1 MKTILFKIFFLISV
15 TAYGQSYLY
24 DIDRE
29 FKNWL
34 VKGEYEKTVDY
45 QNRIT
50 NNAANVYDSICYKI
64 CNKYIDREIYNISK
78 GNNIY
83 FNLRGYNAD
92 AEKFGL
98 SISYIG
104 ENAIIDSISIQI
116 KDAPIFKTKF
126 VCGSPENNE
135 NWKIYKEYHFIPTE
149 ITYYYGYNNQVLNKT
164 IDINK
169 FISNNEAEAIE
180 VNYKDVSRNFNFHF
194 DYNKYFN
201 ENIFIVK
208 DAEAINSL
216 AWSCL
221 LKQDFT
227 RALQVLE
234 RGITIIDKSNRTYPY
249 LLSNLAHAYLFNNQ
263 FEKAQTLYFSNSTL
277 KLDDISWKDAVLTD
291 FKEFNNLGITSPDM
305 DKIKEE
311 LLKRKK

>member
-1 MKTILFKIFFLISV
+1 MKTILFKIFFLISA

-50 NNAANVYDSICYKI
+50 NNAANVYDSICYKV
-64 CNKYIDREIYNISK
+64 CNKYIEQERYDISE

-83 FNLRGYNAD
+83 FSLRGYNAD

-104 ENAIIDSISIQI
+104 SNRFIDSISIQI

-126 VCGSPENNE
+126 ICGRPGNDGY
-135 NWKIYKEYHFIPTE
+135 WKIYNKTHFIPSE
-149 ITYYYGYNNQVLNKT
+149 IIYYYGYNNQVLHKN

-169 FISNNEAEAIE
+169 FISNTEAEAIE

-201 ENIFIVK
+201 ENIFLVK

-234 RGITIIDKSNRTYPY
+234 RGLTIIDKSNRTYPY

-277 KLDDISWKDAVLTD
+277 KLGDMSWKDAVLTD
-291 FKEFNNLGITSPDM
+291 FKEFNNRSITSPDM
-305 DKIKEE
+305 DKINEE
-311 LLKRKK
+311 LLKRK